1 MSPEPASGPGARL
14 SPETWVA
21 TYGDYLFSFCMFRV
35 NNRETAEDLVQDTF
49 VSAIRAKDAFLG
61 QASEKTWLTAILK
74 NKILDHYRRNDVL
87 KNASDYLDETEREF
101 SSHFFDRG
109 NGHWHREAAPAAWSE
124 MADRNLHRAEF
135 DAVVRMCI
143 SKMPSRLAP
152 VFVAKFIDEEETEII
167 CKAHGLSASNY
178 WVIVHR
184 AKVLMRS
191 CLEKNWFMAK
201 R

>member
-1 MSPEPASGPGARL
+1 MSPEPASGPGATL

-87 KNASDYLDETEREF
+87 KNASDYLDETEHEF
-101 SSHFFDRG
+101 SSHFFDPA

-124 MADRNLHRAEF
+124 TADGDMHRREF
-135 DAVVRMCI
+135 ESVLQNCI
-143 SKMPSRLAP
+143 QKMPSRLVP
-152 VFVAKFIDEEETEII
+152 IFIAKFIDDEGAEKI
-167 CKAHGLSASNY
+167 CKVHGLSPSNY
-178 WVIVHR
+178 WVILHR
-184 AKVLMRS
+184 AKLLIRS